1 MGHRDEGF
9 TLIELLVVILIIGIL
24 AAIALPNVTSQQK
37 KAQGADAKQ
46 GASLALKAMEVYATD
61 NNGSYAGATT
71 ASLVTAQ
78 PALREANTAG
88 RLLVSGTS
96 TTNPAATSF
105 VVGVRAKGSN
115 GAWFAFYRDGTG
127 VQRLCSPGG
136 SSGCSA
142 AIPGVS
148 FPGYGSVGSW

>member
-1 MGHRDEGF
+1 MWRRDDGF

-24 AAIALPNVTSQQK
+24 AAIAIPSLTNQQK

-46 GASLALKAMEVYATD
+46 TAALALRAIESYATD

-71 ASLVTAQ
+71 ASLIAAQ
-78 PALREANTAG
+78 PALTEANAQG
-88 RLLVSGTS
+88 RLLISGTTAS
-96 TTNPAATSF
+96 NPTAAGF
-105 VVGVRAKGSN
+105 VVGVRAKGAN
-115 GAWFAFYRDGTG
+115 GAWFAFYRDGGG

-136 SSGCSA
+136 ASGCGG

-148 FPGYGSVGSW
+148 FPGYGSVGAW

>member
-1 MGHRDEGF
+1 MARDDDGF

-46 GASLALKAMEVYATD
+46 TAAIALRAMEIYATD

-71 ASLVTAQ
+71 ASLVVAQ
-78 PALREANTAG
+78 PALKDLETAG
-88 RLLVSGTS
+88 RLLITGTS
-96 TTNPAATSF
+96 TSNPAATSF
-105 VVGVRAKGSN
+105 VVGVKAKGAN
-115 GAWFAFYRDGTG
+115 GAWFAFYRDTTG

-136 SSGCSA
+136 ASGCSA

-148 FPGYGSVGSW
+148 FPGYSSVGTW

>member
-1 MGHRDEGF
+1 MARRDEGF

-24 AAIALPNVTSQQK
+24 AAIALPNITSQQK

-46 GASLALKAMEVYATD
+46 TAAIALRAMEVYATD

-78 PALREANTAG
+78 PALAAINTAG
-88 RLLVSGTS
+88 RLLVTGTATS
-96 TTNPAATSF
+96 NPDATSF
-105 VVGVRAKGSN
+105 VVGVRAKGTN

-136 SSGCSA
+136 ASGCSA

>member
-1 MGHRDEGF
+1 MARRDEGF

-24 AAIALPNVTSQQK
+24 AAIALPNLTSQQK

-46 GASLALKAMEVYATD
+46 TAAIALRAMEVYATD
-61 NNGSYAGATT
+61 NNGSYSGATT

-78 PALREANTAG
+78 PALKEVNTAG
-88 RLLVSGTS
+88 RLLVTGTS
-96 TTNPAATSF
+96 TTNPDATSF
-105 VVGVRAKGSN
+105 VVGVQAKGN
-115 GAWFAFYRDGTG
+115 GAWFAYYRDGTG

-136 SSGCSA
+136 ASGCSA

>member
-1 MGHRDEGF
+1 MARRDEGF

-24 AAIALPNVTSQQK
+24 AAIALPNLTSQQK
-37 KAQGADAKQ
+37 KATGADAKQ
-46 GASLALKAMEVYATD
+46 TAAIALRAMEVYATD

-71 ASLVTAQ
+71 ASLVVAQ
-78 PALREANTAG
+78 PALKQVNTES

-96 TTNPAATSF
+96 SSNPEATSF
-105 VVGVRAKGSN
+105 VVGVRAKGAN

-136 SSGCSA
+136 ASGCSA